1 MYPNLIREDFE
12 TSDTTESK
20 RTSRAMLK
28 ILRMIL
34 DLSHGPHR
42 KQWWVVL
49 GLMTLVAFIE
59 TVFTAL
65 FYLFAA
71 MLAGLKDIS
80 KLPGAG
86 FFAPSGEMAGGQP
99 DVSFLA
105 VVLIGVIALRALAA
119 ASLSYK
125 QASITARE
133 GAQLGRTLLEKY
145 LHAPF
150 LEMRD
155 RPSWY
160 LVRNISNSVD
170 AVFSGIALP
179 MATILSE
186 SLVCIGIF
194 TVLMITAPVAS
205 LGAALVTLGL
215 AGIVIKVMHPLQ
227 FSLGASNQELI
238 ALQFGELAQAF
249 SGIRETKVFS
259 AEQFFVQRFADLRQ
273 RITANNTRIGFFS
286 GLPKIAIETVF
297 LLVTVSVVAWLLAK
311 YAVNPHLLALLGLYA
326 YAGLRLMPS
335 AARIIACFNLIRM
348 SQPALEEVAAD
359 YRTLRV
365 AMPASAAPAVIP
377 RWKKISL
384 EHIYFQYP
392 QRSDFALRDV
402 SMSFERGQAIGITG
416 KSGAGKSTL
425 IDLIL
430 GLLQSQSGRI
440 VGDSGFEF
448 VSNAWVRGKIGYV
461 PQQPILLN
469 ASVRQNIAFGEP
481 DDQID
486 DERVVQA
493 AKIAQI
499 SEYISSLAQGYD
511 TNLGEL
517 GNRLSGGQKQR
528 VAIARALYYQPEFI
542 VFDEATS
549 ALDLGT
555 ENEIVTVINA
565 LKGKVTALV
574 VAHRLN
580 TIKEC
585 DKIILMEQGAII
597 AEGGFY
603 DLLNGSAAFRELVEL
618 HELA

>member
-1 MYPNLIREDFE
+1 
-12 TSDTTESK
+12 
-20 RTSRAMLK
+20 MLK
-28 ILRMIL
+28 ILRIIL

-59 TVFTAL
+59 TIFTAL

-86 FFAPSGEMAGGQP
+86 FFAQSGEAAGGQP
-99 DVSFLA
+99 DVSLLA
-105 VVLIGVIALRALAA
+105 LVLMGVIALRALAA

-125 QASITARE
+125 QASVTARE
-133 GAQLGRTLLEKY
+133 GAQLGRALLEKY

-170 AVFSGIALP
+170 AVFSGVALP

-186 SLVCIGIF
+186 SLVCVGIF
-194 TVLMITAPVAS
+194 AVLMYTAPVAS
-205 LGAALVTLGL
+205 LGAAVVTLGL

-249 SGIRETKVFS
+249 SGLRETKVFS
-259 AEQFFVQRFADLRQ
+259 AEQFFVRRFADLRL

-297 LLVTVSVVAWLLAK
+297 LLVTVSAVAWLLAK
-311 YAVNPHLLALLGLYA
+311 NAVNPHLLALLGLYA

-348 SQPALEEVAAD
+348 SQSALEEVATD
-359 YRTLRV
+359 YRALRV
-365 AMPASAAPAVIP
+365 EVPASTAPVAIP

-392 QRSDFALRDV
+392 QRSNFALRDV

-416 KSGAGKSTL
+416 RSGAGKSTL

-448 VSNAWVRGKIGYV
+448 VSNAWVRGRIGYV

-469 ASVRQNIAFGEP
+469 ASVRQNIAFGEI
-481 DDQID
+481 DSQID
-486 DERVVQA
+486 DERVARA
-493 AKIAQI
+493 AKLAQI
-499 SEYISSLAQGYD
+499 SDYVSGLEHGYD
-511 TNLGEL
+511 TNIGEL

-528 VAIARALYYQPEFI
+528 VAIARALYHQPEFI

-555 ENEIVTVINA
+555 ESEIVSVIHEIKGTV
-565 LKGKVTALV
+565 TTLV

-585 DKIILMEQGAII
+585 DTIILMEGGAI
-597 AEGGFY
+597 AAQGSFEYLFHNCPEFVRLV
-603 DLLNGSAAFRELVEL
+603 DL
-618 HELA
+618 HQLA